1 MKKKERKKNTQ
12 IVERSKWWFLL
23 FRPFINQNFDFH
35 CLTPV
40 SDFGYPH
47 PTRYAGADSTD
58 GGTHIRVAS
67 TTNTH
72 IHSEANTRMH
82 RKNENDNEHRLQKR
96 NG

>member
-1 MKKKERKKNTQ
+1 MKKKEKKEKTHTE

-23 FRPFINQNFDFH
+23 FHPFINQNFDFH

-47 PTRYAGADSTD
+47 PARYAGADSTD

-72 IHSEANTRMH
+72 IHSEENTPMH
-82 RKNENDNEHRLQKR
+82 RKNENDNEHRLQ